1 MANGY
6 PSAPRLS
13 VRDSYD
19 DEELTDIDD
28 EVFIRDGKRDGILK
42 INDESGV
49 KRPLMAPRR
58 KQKLGHLQTPPL
70 TFKTLLIPLCYGLM
84 ALVVLLGLMLLC
96 VLTINIF
103 PVPFGMLKNLFSGGV
118 TLEVTIT
125 KVSRENEPLPCTSLA
140 TSVVWMRT
148 MPKLTS
154 EAPLRSLDVNGD
166 GIEDIILGFSTG
178 LDALDAPEFLCNLYF
193 EGQIPCL
200 GGVMALDGKSGETLW
215 THWANHAIL
224 SIDCTSDFTK
234 DEMKDCII
242 TGRGGILQA
251 IDGNNGK
258 TLWQLPA
265 QQYSIADEKIILN
278 VYDAR
283 SMTDVNADG
292 ISDVI
297 VSHTTQAGR
306 LRSSRVILLSG
317 KNGTVIKS
325 IDFSKREQLFI
336 APQVLVH
343 PDGEIIYI
351 LSSCTPDQ
359 SGGVYII
366 TQHDLLHGNLKR
378 KRQLQ
383 QGQGK
388 GVLLPPILVD
398 LTLDGTEDII
408 TVALDSTITA
418 YNGLNFQPI
427 WNYTVDQS
435 EVISIPIPGYYDDDN
450 IPDIMVKHQIG
461 PGFPVYYY
469 SLTTILSGKTGQPFL
484 ETPIKDNANGQM
496 SGLSISVDGLGNDW
510 FLHWSANCM
519 DQNVNENINEK
530 YRFLNGQTLLSQSR
544 ADLCKLR
551 FNTSLSMRLSAM
563 SQHVG
568 PPGQSIYFSD
578 DWKAVELNNSI
589 DPRKETEKYL
599 FSRDKNIPGQDEAP
613 LLSQRSPRVKI
624 GEVKTDIFKNQGNQ
638 GQDDQSEY
646 VLKPDEGKDSEN
658 SLLFN
663 ELPGYKKELT
673 NFANQEWNSN
683 FWNVAMDPDSPAD
696 EMRSSD
702 ENKEFSYLGQRSK
715 RWLIP
720 IKPKIHLMD
729 INRRIERRR
738 SNRRPKRSKSAEEN
752 GEKNVQ
758 RQPPTGILL
767 PSFAKDDKTT
777 SVDLIFSTY
786 WLPPSEVS
794 LVLLQQDL
802 ECIRLREEKIMEK
815 VELDER
821 ENIIAGCLAER
832 GVNYKLYREGLDRE
846 NSRLALGQ
854 MTIYRMKLQCM
865 CPDDMLEGQSCK
877 NISMHQSWP
886 EHLGV
891 SGNGYFS

>member
-6 PSAPRLS
+6 SSGPRLS
-13 VRDSYD
+13 VRDSFD

-28 EVFIRDGKRDGILK
+28 EVFIRDGKRGGILK

-58 KQKLGHLQTPPL
+58 KQKLGHPQTPL
-70 TFKTLLIPLCYGLM
+70 SFKAFLIPLCYGLM
-84 ALVVLLGLMLLC
+84 ALIVLLGLMLLC
-96 VLTINIF
+96 ILTINIF
-103 PVPFGMLKNLFSGGV
+103 PVPFGILKNVFSGGV

-125 KVSRENEPLPCTSLA
+125 KASRENELLPCTSLA
-140 TSVVWMRT
+140 TSVLWMRT

-154 EAPLRSLDVNGD
+154 EAPLRSLDVNTD
-166 GIEDIILGFSTG
+166 GIDDIILGFSTG

-215 THWANHAIL
+215 THWTNHAIF
-224 SIDCTSDFTK
+224 SIDCTSDLTK
-234 DEMKDCII
+234 DQMKDCII

-251 IDGNNGK
+251 IDGRDGK
-258 TLWQLPA
+258 TLWELPA
-265 QQYSIADEKIILN
+265 QQYSIAEEKIILN

-283 SMTDVNADG
+283 SMTDVNKDG
-292 ISDVI
+292 ISDII
-297 VSHTTQAGR
+297 VSHTTQAGS

-325 IDFSKREQLFI
+325 IDFSKEEQLFI
-336 APQVLVH
+336 APQILVH

-351 LSSCTPDQ
+351 LSSCTPNQ

-366 TQHDLLHGNLKR
+366 SQHDLLHGNLKQ
-378 KRQLQ
+378 KRQVQ
-383 QGQGK
+383 HGQGK

-408 TVALDSTITA
+408 TVGLDSTITA

-427 WNYTVDQS
+427 WNYTVPQS

-450 IPDIMVKHQIG
+450 VPDIMVKHQIG
-461 PGFPVYYY
+461 PGFPVYYH

-551 FNTSLSMRLSAM
+551 FNTTLSMRLSAM

-589 DPRKETEKYL
+589 DPRKETEKYM
-599 FSRDKNIPGQDEAP
+599 FSNYENTLGNKEIPP
-613 LLSQRSPRVKI
+613 MPQRLPRIEI
-624 GEVKTDIFKNQGNQ
+624 GEVKTDIFKNQESQ

-646 VLKPDEGKDSEN
+646 ILKPDEEKDLNSEN
-658 SLLFN
+658 LLN
-663 ELPGYKKELT
+663 EFPGYKKELT
-673 NFANQEWNSN
+673 DFANPEWSPN
-683 FWNVAMDPDSPAD
+683 FWNIAMEPDSPGEEIRPID
-696 EMRSSD
+696 EH
-702 ENKEFSYLGQRSK
+702 KQFSFFGQRSK
-715 RWLIP
+715 RFLIP
-720 IKPKIHLMD
+720 MKPRIHLID
-729 INRRIERRR
+729 LKKRFGRRR
-738 SNRRPKRSKSAEEN
+738 SNRRPKRSTSAEDN

-767 PSFAKDDKTT
+767 PSLAKDDKTT
-777 SVDLIFSTY
+777 SIDLIFSTY

-802 ECIRLREEKIMEK
+802 ECIRLRQEKIMEK
-815 VELDER
+815 MELNER
-821 ENIIAGCLAER
+821 ESIISGCLAER
-832 GVNYKLYREGLDRE
+832 GINYKLYREGLDRE
-846 NSRLALGQ
+846 NSKLALGQ
-854 MTIYRMKLQCM
+854 MTIYRMKLQCV
-865 CPDDMLEGQSCK
+865 CPEDMLEGQSCK
-877 NISMHQSWP
+877 NISIHQSWS
-886 EHLGV
+886 EQLGV
-891 SGNGYFS
+891 SGNGYFR